1 MKKLAAIAAFIIVS
15 ALCTIPAAAQLRWS
29 GVVGVS
35 GNSLMFKQDLV
46 STSST
51 IGYMA
56 GINGEM
62 MFPGIGFGLDLGLR
76 YNQQGGKV
84 NLGERLVWSSEGYG
98 NEHIYI
104 HSINIPVHLRFKY
117 TRLNGLEDIIAPFVF
132 GGPEFNIQVAHG
144 KCDAIKFSGGDLG
157 LTVGGG
163 AEIKKNWQ
171 IYGGYTW
178 GMTYA
183 LRTKLLDN
191 FSARSRQWYVRVA
204 YFF

>member
-1 MKKLAAIAAFIIVS
+1 MKKFVSLALIAFALLFSVS
-15 ALCTIPAAAQLRWS
+15 ASAQFRWS
-29 GVVGVS
+29 AVAGVT
-35 GNSLMFKQDLV
+35 GNSLHFKQDLV
-46 STSST
+46 NTSST
-51 IGYMA
+51 IGYLA

-62 MFPGIGFGLDLGLR
+62 MFPGIGLGLDLGLR

-84 NLGERLVWSSEGYG
+84 NLGERLIWSSQGYG
-98 NEHIYI
+98 NEQVYI
-104 HSINIPVHLRFKY
+104 HSVNIPVHLRFKY
-117 TRLNGLEDIIAPFVF
+117 TRLNGLEDLIAPFVF

-144 KCDAIKFSGGDLG
+144 HCDAFKYSGGDLS

-163 AEIKKNWQ
+163 AEIKKVWQ

-183 LRTKLLDN
+183 LRTQLLDN
-191 FSARSRQWYVRVA
+191 FSARNKQWYIRLA